1 MSVYVSICLSHTELK
16 MIIKVCV
23 WSVLLYASET
33 RRLTEDDIKILEVME
48 MCIMY
53 MEENGKK
60 ISRTDHVTNEV
71 T

>member
-1 MSVYVSICLSHTELK
+1 